1 MKTFSL
7 SKAKNNFIDLINMS
21 QHEPVIIESQGGDAA
36 VILSYQEYQRMYNP
50 DVEAFQKLCD
60 EIGAEAEAN
69 GLTEE
74 KLAEILAEEDG

>member
-1 MKTFSL
+1 MMTE
-7 SKAKNNFIDLINMS
+7 N
-21 QHEPVIIESQGGDAA
+21 GRGAA
-36 VILSYQEYQRMYNP
+36 AILSYQEYQRMYNP